1 MRIGVLCYASVGGS
15 GVVATELG
23 YAIAKRGHEV
33 HIVSSEKPFR
43 WRANVPGLTFD
54 RVHVPSYPLFH
65 EPQYVLALTNAL
77 VKVTR
82 ERNLDILHA
91 HYALPHATAAYLAH
105 QITASTM
112 GDAAPKTVTT
122 LHGTDITLVGSDPS
136 FKDVVAFSIEQSHGV
151 TAVSESLRQDT
162 IRTLG
167 TKRDIRVIHNFLDCE
182 RYRRTPDPALRAE
195 LLGGAEAVVIHVS
208 NFRPVKR
215 VDRVLETFIRIR
227 ECVNARL
234 VMVGNGPD
242 RAALERSVANQELS
256 DSVAFVGER
265 HDLIALLSSADL
277 FLLPSAQESF
287 GMAALEAMACGTPVV
302 AARVGG
308 LPEVIDDG
316 QTGFLCDEDDINGMA
331 ARGIDLLT
339 DKALHERI
347 AAAGAISV
355 RQRFCEDLVVPQYLD
370 LYREVRG

>member
-33 HIVSSEKPFR
+33 HIISSEKPFR

-77 VKVTR
+77 VAVTR
-82 ERNLDILHA
+82 ERQLDILHA

-105 QITASTM
+105 QIAASTM
-112 GDAAPKTVTT
+112 GKAAPKTVTT

-162 IRTLG
+162 VRTLG
-167 TKRDIRVIHNFLDCE
+167 IQHDIRVIYNFLDCE
-182 RYRRTPDPALRAE
+182 RYRRTPDPALRSE
-195 LLGGAEAVVIHVS
+195 LLKGTDAVVMHVS

-215 VDRVLETFIRIR
+215 VDRVLEAFIRIR

-242 RAALERSVANQELS
+242 RAALERSVDNQGLS
-256 DSVAFVGER
+256 DVVEFVGER

-308 LPEVIDDG
+308 LPEVIEDG
-316 QTGFLCDEDDINGMA
+316 KTGFLCDEDDVNAMA
-331 ARGIDLLT
+331 ARGVELLT
-339 DKALHERI
+339 DKVLHERI
-347 AAAGAISV
+347 AAAGQIVV
-355 RQRFCEDLVVPQYLD
+355 RTNFCEDLIVPQYLD
-370 LYREVRG
+370 LYREVRA

>member
-1 MRIGVLCYASVGGS
+1 MKIGVLCYASVGGS

-33 HIVSSEKPFR
+33 HIISSEKPFR
-43 WRANVPGLTFD
+43 WRSNVPGLTFD

-77 VKVTR
+77 VRVTK
-82 ERNLDILHA
+82 ERKLDILHA

-105 QITASTM
+105 QISAQSM
-112 GDAAPKTVTT
+112 GADAPKTVTT

-136 FKDVVAFSIEQSHGV
+136 FKEVVTFSIEQSHGV
-151 TAVSESLRQDT
+151 TTVSESLRQDT

-167 TKRDIRVIHNFLDCE
+167 ITRDIRVIHNFLDCE
-182 RYRRTPDPALRAE
+182 RYRRTPNTELRGALVK
-195 LLGGAEAVVIHVS
+195 GADAVVMHVS

-215 VDRVLETFIRIR
+215 VDRVLETFVRIR

-242 RAALERSVANQELS
+242 RPALERSVANQGLS
-256 DSVAFVGER
+256 DVVDFVGER
-265 HDLIALLSSADL
+265 HDLVELLSAADL

-302 AARVGG
+302 ASRVGG
-308 LPEVIDDG
+308 LPEVIEDG
-316 QTGFLCDEDDINGMA
+316 VTGFLCDEDDVEAMA
-331 ARGIDLLT
+331 MRGVALLT
-339 DKALHERI
+339 DKSLHARI
-347 AAAGAISV
+347 AAAGEVVV
-355 RQRFCEDLVVPQYLD
+355 RTRFCEDLIVPQYLD
-370 LYREVRG
+370 FYQRVRG